1 MISGS
6 QGQIF
11 KEQSI
16 PIILKLFHKIE
27 NERTL
32 LNSFYEAS
40 INLIAKAEKDI
51 TKKLKKIWQTKHLST
66 IKTLNKVSIMRICLN
81 IIKAIY
87 DTPTAN
93 IIFNRKILK
102 AFPLRSGIRQGCLFL
117 PHLFNIVLEIFLTQE
132 LNQGL
137 LHCRQILYQQSYEW
151 SPKFCY

>member
-27 NERTL
+27 NEKTL

-51 TKKLKKIWQTKHLST
+51 EKW
-66 IKTLNKVSIMRICLN
+66 
-81 IIKAIY
+81 
-87 DTPTAN
+87 
-93 IIFNRKILK
+93 KILELK
-102 AFPLRSGIRQGCLFL
+102 
-117 PHLFNIVLEIFLTQE
+117 NIGFEWKSHWIDLEKSA
-132 LNQGL
+132 N
-137 LHCRQILYQQSYEW
+137 
-151 SPKFCY
+151 